1 MKKYGFVYIWR
12 DRKYNRYYIGSHWGT
27 EDDGYVC
34 SSSWMHH
41 SIKNRP
47 DDFKRRI
54 IERVYTNRK
63 DLYDAEYKW
72 LSMIN
77 EDEIKIRYYNLN
89 IKATGH
95 WSAYPESVKT
105 IKEKISHKT
114 KEAMW
119 RDDVRENYIQALK
132 DRDTKSSHEVVR
144 RKRSES
150 MKATLSKKDQWPLNA
165 PPDNTGKIRLWKE
178 GKYKLVKENS
188 EQWNQLREEGWQT
201 KREHLLSLV
210 EKFRY
215 EVNDRSSD
223 LDTIAKRMID
233 VGYITD
239 KDYYRYLKSS
249 CCTI

>member
-41 SIKNRP
+41 SIKNRS

-72 LSMIN
+72 LSMID
-77 EDEIKIRYYNLN
+77 EDEIKKRYYNLN

-105 IKEKISHKT
+105 IKEKISQKT

-119 RDDVRENYIQALK
+119 RDDVREKYLENIK
-132 DRDTKSSHEVVR
+132 SRDTKSSDPNVR
-144 RKRSES
+144 KKRSHT
-150 MKATLSKKDQWPLNA
+150 MKKTMA
-165 PPDNTGKIRLWKE
+165 
-178 GKYKLVKENS
+178 
-188 EQWNQLREEGWQT
+188 
-201 KREHLLSLV
+201 
-210 EKFRY
+210 EKFPVEERK
-215 EVNDRSSD
+215 EVDHCR
-223 LDTIAKRMID
+223 LPH
-233 VGYITD
+233 
-239 KDYYRYLKSS
+239 
-249 CCTI
+249 